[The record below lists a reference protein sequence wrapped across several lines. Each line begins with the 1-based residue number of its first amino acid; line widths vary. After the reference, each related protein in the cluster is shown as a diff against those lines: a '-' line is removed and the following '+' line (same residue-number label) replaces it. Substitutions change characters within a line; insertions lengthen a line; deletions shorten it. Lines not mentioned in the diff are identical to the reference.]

1 MKHLRLLQKLVLL
14 PMSLLGAEQG
24 KGQART
30 LSYQW
35 LNQPCA
41 EVINCEGGCS
51 ACNLPAPGD
60 QVVFGT
66 NAAMIGVEACPFP
79 VSVGDNALWLSG
91 WSAAPGNEHRI
102 VISGIAQASV
112 RIDSVIIV
120 HRREANGPARL
131 LARVHDQG
139 DGGGGMKDVS
149 TNESFEATVI
159 TDAGVVEK
167 SDASGLASFQL
178 QLQAYDGSDGAWVL
192 DEVRIVATVIEDIST
207 ATISL
212 EGPPTVH
219 AASTIDLLGRAAHA
233 TKGDLR
239 FRAGDT
245 MIVQ

>member
-1 MKHLRLLQKLVLL
+1 MKRPLLPLVLL
-14 PMSLLGAEQG
+14 PIFLLCAAQG
-24 KGQART
+24 NGQTRT
-30 LSYQW
+30 ISYQW

-41 EVINCEGGCS
+41 EIINCEGGCS

-91 WSAAPGNEHRI
+91 WSAAPGYEHRI
-102 VISGIAQASV
+102 VISGIAQVSL

-139 DGGGGMKDVS
+139 DGSGGMKDVS
-149 TNESFEATVI
+149 TTESFEATVI

-167 SDASGLASFQL
+167 SDASGLASFHL

-207 ATISL
+207 AIISL
-212 EGPPTVH
+212 EGPPTMR
-219 AASTIDLLGRAAHA
+219 ASSTIDLLGRAAHA